1 MHDWIT
7 DLISSM
13 GYIGIVFLMFL
24 ENVFPPIPSELI
36 MPLAGYVAGR
46 GELNFAG
53 VVLAGTLGS
62 VLGALPLYYLGHIVG
77 EERLKSWA
85 AKHGAWLAVSPEDIE
100 KSKQWFDRHGAKA
113 VLICRLVPGV
123 RSLISIPAGLGKM
136 NLPQFLFYTTIG
148 TAMWSALLAG
158 AGVWLGKNYEKVDK
172 FLGPFTYVVLGALL
186 LMFVLRVVKQKRAQT
201 KDA

>member
-1 MHDWIT
+1 
-7 DLISSM
+7 
-13 GYIGIVFLMFL
+13 
-24 ENVFPPIPSELI
+24 
-36 MPLAGYVAGR
+36 
-46 GELNFAG
+46 
-53 VVLAGTLGS
+53 
-62 VLGALPLYYLGHIVG
+62 
-77 EERLKSWA
+77 
-85 AKHGAWLAVSPEDIE
+85 
-100 KSKQWFDRHGAKA
+100 
-113 VLICRLVPGV
+113 
-123 RSLISIPAGLGKM
+123 M